1 MGNIV
6 WLSSY
11 PKSGNTWLRA
21 FIANLVADARAPLA
35 FDTWPRYAVD
45 EANPERFSRVAGAPS
60 TDLDVD
66 ALCRSRV
73 AVQADIAAAARGT
86 VFVKTHNLAG
96 SFDGHALQNWT
107 VTAGA
112 IYVIRNPLDVC
123 ISFAAHFGLTLDTAI
138 ARMADANLATGND
151 ALFVSEIIGSWSQH
165 VASWAALEARGVL
178 LVRYEDMLDKPLK
191 TFTRVARMLKLGDD
205 RARIM
210 RAIEFSDFKRLQR
223 MERSDGFREAVSGA
237 VPFFRKGLAKQW
249 RERLGREQVARI
261 IADHRE
267 VMRRFNYLPAGY

>member
-21 FIANLVADARAPLA
+21 FIANLIADAHTPLA
-35 FDTWPRYAVD
+35 FDAWPRYAVD
-45 EANPERFSRVAGAPS
+45 EANPERFSRVAGVLS

-66 ALCRSRV
+66 ALCRLRV

-112 IYVIRNPLDVC
+112 IYVVRNPLDVC

-138 ARMADANLATGND
+138 ARMADSNLATSND
-151 ALFVSEIIGSWSQH
+151 ALFVSEVIGSWSQH
-165 VASWAALEARGVL
+165 VASWAALQARGVL

-191 TFTRVARMLKLGDD
+191 TFTRVARMLRLGDD
-205 RARIM
+205 RARIL

-223 MERSDGFREAVSGA
+223 MERSDGFREAVSSA

-249 RERLGREQVARI
+249 RERLGREQVEQI

>member
-1 MGNIV
+1 MGSIV

-21 FIANLVADARAPLA
+21 FIANLIADARAPLA
-35 FDTWPRYAVD
+35 FDAWPHYAVD
-45 EANPERFSRVAGAPS
+45 EANPERFSRVAGVPS
-60 TDLDVD
+60 TQLDID
-66 ALCRSRV
+66 ALCRLRV
-73 AVQADIAAAARGT
+73 AVQADIAATTRGT

-112 IYVIRNPLDVC
+112 IHVVRNPLDVC
-123 ISFAAHFGLTLDTAI
+123 ISFAAHFGLRLDAAI

-151 ALFVSEIIGSWSQH
+151 ALFVSEVIGSWSQH

-191 TFTRVARMLKLGDD
+191 AFTRVARMLRLGDD

-249 RERLGREQVARI
+249 RERLSREQVAQV